1 MIAFGLIR
9 EAFSFTHPCSSQ
21 GSYLK
26 IEAMSNQVKT
36 ASEEIMISS
45 KKTQINIFISP
56 NNAQDTFN
64 VFWNGGVSIFA
75 HIAPMILPFPPY
87 LLLKSD
93 L

>member
-45 KKTQINIFISP
+45 KKKRFTRVISF
-56 NNAQDTFN
+56 NNAQDTLN
-64 VFWNGGVSIFA
+64 VFLNGGVSIFA
-75 HIAPMILPFPPY
+75 HSAPIILLFPPF
-87 LLLKSD
+87 LLLKK
-93 L
+93 